1 MYISKQINVIGI
13 FELLFEYYGPQG
25 WWPGEDPLEI
35 CLGAILTQNTSWSNV
50 EKALR
55 NLRESRVCSVKD
67 LLAIPDSALANLIY
81 SSGYYNSK
89 TKTIKE
95 FVKLISSKYEGD
107 LALFFK
113 LPVENLRG
121 ELLRTT
127 GIGNETADGII
138 LYAAEKPTFVID
150 AYTRRIGARLNLA
163 MENTE
168 YSKYRNYFLE
178 NLPEDPPILNEFH
191 ALFVKLGKDHCFK
204 RNPNCG
210 SCPLLSICDTGRR
223 VIGEL
228 EIYALHGL

>member
-1 MYISKQINVIGI
+1 MYTSKQINVIEI

-55 NLRESRVCSVKD
+55 NLRESRVCSLKD
-67 LLAIPDSALANLIY
+67 LLAIPDSSLARLIY

-95 FVKLISSKYEGD
+95 FVKVISRKYGGD

-113 LPVENLRG
+113 LSVENLRG
-121 ELLRTT
+121 ELLLTI
-127 GIGNETADGII
+127 GIGNETADAII

-178 NLPEDPPILNEFH
+178 NLPEDPLILNEFH
-191 ALFVKLGKDHCFK
+191 ALFVKLGKSYCFK

-210 SCPLLSICDTGRR
+210 GCPLLSICDTGRR

-228 EIYALHGL
+228 EIYGLHGL